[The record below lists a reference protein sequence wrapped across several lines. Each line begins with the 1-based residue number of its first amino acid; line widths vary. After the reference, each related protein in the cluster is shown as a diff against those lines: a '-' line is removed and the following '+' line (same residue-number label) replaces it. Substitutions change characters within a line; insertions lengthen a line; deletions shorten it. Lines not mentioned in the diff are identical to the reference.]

1 MLQITPKNLFNT
13 DAKCLVN
20 PVNTQGVMGAG
31 LALDFRLKHPKMF
44 NHYKQQCQQNQVH
57 IGKPYLYQDTHIQ
70 ILNFPTKTY
79 WAQESQIE
87 WVEQGLDHFVQNYR
101 TWNIKSIAFPMLGT
115 GLGGLDSTKIEILM
129 LDKFKNLDDI
139 TIFICKD
146 SEEPQGTEL
155 EMLNYLFESQPKL
168 KNTIKRFRDLQK
180 IKSKFEYEN
189 LFLEMY
195 SKTKEYSI
203 RKDQSQP
210 K

>member
-1 MLQITPKNLFNT
+1 MLQIIPKNVFNT
-13 DAKCLVN
+13 GAKCLVN
-20 PVNTQGVMGAG
+20 PINTQGVMGAG
-31 LALDFRLKHPKMF
+31 LALDFKLKYPHMF
-44 NHYKQQCQQNQVH
+44 DEYKQKCQQHQVH
-57 IGKPYLYQDTHIQ
+57 IGQPYLYQDSYIQ

-79 WAQESQIE
+79 WAQPSQIE
-87 WVEQGLDHFVQNYR
+87 WIEQGLNHFIQNYQI
-101 TWNIKSIAFPMLGT
+101 WNIKSIAFPMLGT